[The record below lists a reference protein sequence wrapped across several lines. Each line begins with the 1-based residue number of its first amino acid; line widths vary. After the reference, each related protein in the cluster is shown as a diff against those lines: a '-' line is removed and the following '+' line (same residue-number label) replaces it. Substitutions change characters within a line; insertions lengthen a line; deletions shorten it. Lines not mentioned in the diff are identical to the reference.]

1 MIVNLPVEIVVVI
14 TSYLDFKKED
24 LFYCRL
30 VNKEYK
36 KVMDDPISIKGYPD
50 LINCSFFAFT
60 KNYHE
65 LMEEKR
71 QRELEVHNEF
81 IDAYRLMLMDFGW
94 L

>member
-36 KVMDDPISIKGYPD
+36 KVI
-50 LINCSFFAFT
+50 
-60 KNYHE
+60 H
-65 LMEEKR
+65 
-71 QRELEVHNEF
+71 
-81 IDAYRLMLMDFGW
+81 
-94 L
+94 